1 MGAQAQGHANN
12 ETVEDIVLRHS
23 KRGMNILRSYMD
35 DHYCKKAVE
44 RLLALPKGTILLT
57 TGFYVAG
64 HAETDG
70 PLGTMTLGKA
80 LKKLG
85 YDTVIITDQYC
96 KGFFEEENLEVRYV
110 DFDDGNDT
118 YEKLLDEYQPVALI
132 SIERCGRN
140 VENDYAN
147 MRGVSIKNQTAKTD
161 ILFEKARERKILT
174 FGVGDGGNEIGMGNL
189 RDVITKKL
197 SLVPCDVEVD
207 ALIIATVSN
216 WGAYALAA
224 YMQQMKKVRVLP
236 TYQEIEQYL
245 RYIVQLGSVDG
256 VTKKPSMSVDGFS
269 MEVEKEIL
277 SRLHRAASAGGAGA
291 EG

>member
-1 MGAQAQGHANN
+1 MGAQVQQQVNK

-23 KRGMNILRSYMD
+23 KRGMHILRDYMD
-35 DHYCKKAVE
+35 EHYCKKAVE
-44 RLLALPKGTILLT
+44 RLLALPKGKILLT

-85 YDTVIITDQYC
+85 YEAIIITDRYC
-96 KGFFEEENLEVRYV
+96 EGFFEEEHLEVRYMDV
-110 DFDDGNDT
+110 NAGSDI
-118 YEKLLDEYQPVALI
+118 YEKLLEEYRPVALI

-147 MRGVSIKNQTAKTD
+147 MRGVSIKKQTAKTD
-161 ILFEKARERKILT
+161 ILFEKAREQGIPT

-189 RDVITKKL
+189 RDVITNQL

-236 TYQEIEQYL
+236 TYQEIERYL
-245 RYIVQLGSVDG
+245 RYIVNLGSVDG
-256 VTKKPSMSVDGFS
+256 VTKKQELSVDGFS
-269 MEVEKEIL
+269 MDVEKEIL
-277 SRLHRAASAGGAGA
+277 GRLHQVAAVGGARA